1 MGYEAQG
8 GELGRAIDKL
18 VKDLAELASRV
29 DKLEKKTP

>member
-8 GELGRAIDKL
+8 GDLGRAIDKL

-29 DKLEKKTP
+29 EKLEKKSP